1 MTHVPDTFQDRL
13 VRYARNLRYED
24 LPDVTVHDARVRLID
39 TFGSL
44 IGGFY
49 GEACRVSRS
58 TAALY
63 SSPFA
68 ATVIGTRNKS
78 SAEMAA
84 FANATTARF
93 VEMNDVYHW
102 PGSGGGHPSDVIMP
116 IFAVAEAAQ
125 STGKELITAI
135 VVGYEVFL
143 RTADAVRLHGFDHTN
158 YALLGTVLGCGR
170 LLHLSEEQMAQALT
184 MAVVPNNGLQQ
195 ARAGHLSMWK
205 AVASGQMGKAA
216 VFASLLAREGMEGP
230 NLPFEGTGGWLKNVA
245 RQDVNLGLMGGEDGT
260 GFKISDTIIKP
271 RSSCATTISSILAA
285 EEAAAKLSDPA
296 EIAKV
301 TVEVYQRAKVGMG
314 TGEHHWNPQTRE
326 TADHSIPYVVAATLI
341 DGTVTP
347 RQFADSRLFSDELRT
362 LLPKIEV
369 VENPE
374 FTEDYEKLPIE
385 HRTRVTVN
393 MQNGNFHLGEIR
405 TIKGDLSDPMNDEEI
420 SQKFLNLTQDM
431 MGSKNSRAILE
442 RMWQVDQMEDVSV
455 IPPAF
460 VL

>member
-1 MTHVPDTFQDRL
+1 MTHVPDRLQDRL
-13 VRYARNLRYED
+13 VNYAMNLRYED
-24 LPDVTVHDARVRLID
+24 LPAVTVHDARVRIID

-44 IGGFY
+44 IGGFH
-49 GEACRVSRS
+49 GEACRISRS

-63 SSPFA
+63 SSHFA
-68 ATVIGTRNKS
+68 ATIIGTRNKS

-116 IFAVAEAAQ
+116 VFAVAEAAQ
-125 STGKELITAI
+125 STGRELITA
-135 VVGYEVFL
+135 VVLAYEAFL

-158 YALLGTVLGCGR
+158 YALIGTALACGK
-170 LLHLSEEQMAQALT
+170 LLKLDAEQMAQCLT
-184 MAVVPNNGLQQ
+184 MAVVPNNGLGQ

-216 VFASLLAREGMEGP
+216 VFAALLAREGMEGP
-230 NLPFEGTGGWLKNVA
+230 NLPFEGGSGWLKHVA
-245 RQDVNLGLMGGEDGT
+245 RQDVDLGDLGGENGA

-296 EIAKV
+296 EIEKV

-326 TADHSIPYVVAATLI
+326 TADHSIPYVVAATLL

-347 RQFADSRLFSDELRT
+347 LQFADSRLFSNELRT

-374 FTEDYEKLPIE
+374 FTEDYEKLPIQ
-385 HRTRVTVN
+385 HRTRVTVS
-393 MQNGNFHLGEIR
+393 MQGGNSHQGEVR
-405 TIKGDLSDPMNDEEI
+405 TLKGDLSDPMNDEEI
-420 SQKFLNLTQDM
+420 SAKFLKLTQDLL
-431 MGSKNSRAILE
+431 GSKNSRGILE
-442 RMWQVDQMEDVSV
+442 RMWAVDSMADVSE

>member
-1 MTHVPDTFQDRL
+1 MPHVPDAFQDRL
-13 VRYARNLRYED
+13 VRYACGLRYED
-24 LPDVTVHDARVRLID
+24 LPAVAVHDATLRIID

-44 IGGFY
+44 IGGFS
-49 GEACRVSRS
+49 GEACRTSR
-58 TAALY
+58 AAAAMY

-68 ATVIGTRNKS
+68 ATVIGTRNRS
-78 SAEMAA
+78 SAEKAA

-125 STGKELITAI
+125 STGKELITA
-135 VVGYEVFL
+135 VVLAYEVFL

-158 YALLGTVLGCGR
+158 YALLGTVLGCGK
-170 LLHLSEEQMAQALT
+170 LLKLDEEQMAQALT

-216 VFASLLAREGMEGP
+216 VFAALLAREGMEGP
-230 NLPFEGTGGWLKNVA
+230 NLPFEGSGGWLKNVA
-245 RQDVNLGLMGGEDGT
+245 RQDVDLGDMGGEYGM

-296 EIAKV
+296 AIEKV

-347 RQFADSRLFSDELRT
+347 RQFADSRLFSTELRE

-374 FTEDYEKLPIE
+374 FTEDYEKLPIQ

-405 TIKGDLSDPMNDEEI
+405 TIKGDLSDPMNDDEI
-420 SQKFLNLTQDM
+420 SEKFLKLTQD
-431 MGSKNSRAILE
+431 GIGVKNARAILE
-442 RMWQVDQMEDVSV
+442 RMWKLDEMEDVSE

>member
-1 MTHVPDTFQDRL
+1 MTHVPDAFQDRL
-13 VRYARNLRYED
+13 VRYACNLDYES
-24 LPDVTVHDARVRLID
+24 LPEVAVHDATVRVID

-49 GEACRVSRS
+49 GEACRTSRAA
-58 TAALY
+58 AALY

-116 IFAVAEAAQ
+116 IFAVAEALQ
-125 STGKELITAI
+125 STGKELITA
-135 VVGYEVFL
+135 VVLAYEVFL
-143 RTADAVRLHGFDHTN
+143 RVADACRLHGFDHTN
-158 YALLGTVLGCGR
+158 YALLGTVLGCGK
-170 LLHLSEEQMAQALT
+170 LLKLDEEQMAQALT

-216 VFASLLAREGMEGP
+216 VFAAILAREGMEGP
-230 NLPFEGTGGWLKNVA
+230 NLPFEGSGGWLKNVA
-245 RQDVNLGLMGGEDGT
+245 HQDFDLPVMGGEDGA

-285 EEAAAKLSDPA
+285 EEAAAKLNDPA
-296 EIAKV
+296 EIEKV

-347 RQFADSRLFSDELRT
+347 RQFADSRLFSSELRQ

-374 FTEDYEKLPIE
+374 FTVDYEKLPIE

-420 SQKFLNLTQDM
+420 SQKFLNLTQDSL
-431 MGSKNSRAILE
+431 GGKNARAILE
-442 RMWQVDQMEDVSV
+442 RMWKLDEMRDVSE